1 MKYILSVIFLFFSC
15 TTLPENIAGCTNS
28 NACNFNPDANED
40 DGSCAIVPDM
50 CGTCD
55 NDFSNDCIKDCIG
68 AFCIAGESGCL
79 IGTGVIEDDGT
90 QIGNDGCGICGGNN
104 SSCTDCADVPNG
116 PNIADMCGTC
126 DSDPSNDCVQDCA
139 GLWGGNTTA

>member
-1 MKYILSVIFLFFSC
+1 MRYLLLILLLVFGC
-15 TTLPENIAGCTNS
+15 QEEDVYGCTDMT
-28 NACNFNPDANED
+28 ACNFNPDANEN
-40 DGSCAIVPDM
+40 DGSCASVADM
-50 CGTCD
+50 CGICD
-55 NDFSNDCIKDCIG
+55 NDPANDCIKDCIG

-116 PNIADMCGTC
+116 PNIPDVCGTC
-126 DSDPSNDCVQDCA
+126 DSDSSNNCPKDCA
-139 GLWGGNTTA
+139 D